1 MAQSSGSTPI
11 PQPNRP
17 AVSLSTIRDAH
28 RAYSNGYWVHR
39 LIENPQD
46 IADIIHEP
54 EGSAPPALWRPNA
67 DEFVTVLGGRYE
79 VEIEELGSW
88 VAEEDSYICIPGG
101 HAARFAVQGSEP
113 GVRVSIRQPNAQAL
127 TADNRTP
134 AHRRSDH
141 SQMPTPTP
149 KSAPRGNGPAPNQ
162 PFLTIAQLKEAYGPA
177 PWSHQVI
184 ANSSYM
190 TNFIYA
196 KPHDLPAGHWHSDCD
211 EWWMIREGEL
221 EWVFDGIGAH
231 QVKRGDF
238 VCAPLGY
245 LHRIHV
251 IGDVPGI
258 RMPTVL
264 FGHPSV
270 PHLGPEVL
278 GHARRGLPG
287 MPA

>member
-1 MAQSSGSTPI
+1 MATQI

-17 AVSLSTIRDAH
+17 AVSLGTIRDAH
-28 RAYSNGYWVHR
+28 GADYWVHR
-39 LIENPQD
+39 LMENPQD
-46 IADIIHEP
+46 LADVIHEP
-54 EGSAPPALWRPNA
+54 GGSRRSQAALWRPNA
-67 DEFVTVLGGRYE
+67 DEFVTVIAGRYE
-79 VEIEELGSW
+79 VEIEELGTW
-88 VAEEDSYICIPGG
+88 EAEPDSYICIPMG
-101 HAARFAVQGSEP
+101 HAARFTVKGDDA
-113 GVRVSIRQPNAQAL
+113 GVRVSVRKPDAQPL
-127 TADNRTP
+127 TADSRTP
-134 AHRRSDH
+134 ADRRSAH
-141 SQMPTPTP
+141 SVMPTPTP
-149 KSAPRGNGPAPNQ
+149 KDSRGGKGPAPNQ
-162 PFLTIAQLKEAYGPA
+162 PFLTMAQLKETYGPA

-184 ANSSYM
+184 ANPLYM

-221 EWVFDGIGAH
+221 EWVFDGIGAY
-231 QVKRGDF
+231 QVKKDDF

-270 PHLGPEVL
+270 PHLPPEVQ
-278 GHARRGLPG
+278 GWARRGLEGFP
-287 MPA
+287 P